1 MSVLEDTVEKLKALP
16 KHNVEAVALYI
27 DQLNKASSGR
37 FDDLCGCVE
46 PEEVGKMEKAINQ
59 AFEQIDEWQANP

>member
-16 KHNVEAVALYI
+16 KNKVEAVALFI
-27 DQLNKASSGR
+27 DQLNKAPSGR
-37 FDDLCGCVE
+37 FDDLCGCVA

-59 AFEQIDEWQANP
+59 AFEQIDEWQANS